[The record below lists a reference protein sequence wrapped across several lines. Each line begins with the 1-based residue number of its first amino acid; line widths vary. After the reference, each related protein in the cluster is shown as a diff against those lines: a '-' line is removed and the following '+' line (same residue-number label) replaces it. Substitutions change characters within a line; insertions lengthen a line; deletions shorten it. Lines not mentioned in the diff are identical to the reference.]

1 MKTRVLI
8 LSLLLSTSIVAQAS
22 AFSLPMNG
30 ALIMSGSDLTGETL
44 DSNDG
49 PVVLAGTGEAA
60 QGMITTL
67 GNQAMAAIAD
77 TGMDAAKKKALFR
90 TILTQNFDMKTIGK
104 FALGRFWREASEAQQ
119 AQYLK
124 LYQDMIVNVYSARFE
139 NYSGQKFNVVDHRVD
154 DASGDVI
161 VNSTITGKGSPVNVS
176 WRVRPKGGAYK
187 IIDVMVEGVSMA
199 VTQRNDFAGVIQKGG
214 NNVEALL
221 TYLRA
226 GGTSDVEK

>member
-8 LSLLLSTSIVAQAS
+8 LSLLLSTSMVAQAS

-44 DSNDG
+44 DSHDG
-49 PVVLAGTGEAA
+49 PIILAGTGEAA
-60 QGMITTL
+60 QSMVTNL
-67 GNQAMAAIAD
+67 GAQAMNAIAD
-77 TGMDAAKKKALFR
+77 TGMDPARKKALFR
-90 TILTQNFDMKTIGK
+90 SILTQNFDMKTIGK
-104 FALGRFWREASEAQQ
+104 FALGRFWRDASEAQQ

-154 DASGDVI
+154 DSGDVI
-161 VNSTITGKGSPVNVS
+161 VNSTITGKGSPVNVA